1 MITLLTEIKNN
12 GMLSTYQG
20 NVIMKCDKK
29 ITVSEGTDYKYL
41 FTFKHPAT
49 GVCTEPGSR
58 CGFIVRR
65 RRTGAYWERVLCTK
79 SEDYKN
85 TGVHYHDNIS
95 AHEMF
100 WYDIESGRTADG
112 NTVTVV
118 GFLKWAVQ
126 WFPHVRNWVVKEA
139 NVAYNVTDYL
149 VAKQN

>member
-1 MITLLTEIKNN
+1 MVTLLTEIKNN

-65 RRTGAYWERVLCTK
+65 RKRGEIWERVLCTK

-85 TGVHYHDNIS
+85 TGLHYHDNIS

-100 WYDIESGRTADG
+100 WYDIDSGHTADG
-112 NTVTVV
+112 KTVTMAA
-118 GFLKWAVQ
+118 KWDWWKYWSLNVED
-126 WFPHVRNWVVKEA
+126 WEIKEMH
-139 NVAYNVTDYL
+139 VAYCVTDYL
-149 VAKQN
+149 VAR